1 MSDDCTDVAGEE
13 IFILAN
19 PENERTATT
28 GADHKIRDIGVND
41 RDSVS
46 ADDLLQGRA
55 HGVHEARLGIFPI
68 ELPVNAANE
77 MGENFRVCVR
87 VKIVVAVLDQ
97 LLLESLVILDHAVM
111 NERDFAA
118 GIEMRM
124 RIFIVHL
131 SVRRPASLTGA
142 GGTSR
147 GFFRS

>member
-1 MSDDCTDVAGEE
+1 MSDDCANVAGEK
-13 IFILAN
+13 IFVFAN
-19 PENERTATT
+19 AKNERTATT
-28 GADHKIRDIGVND
+28 RADDKIRDIGVND

-55 HGVHEARLGIFPI
+55 HRVHEARLGIFPI
-68 ELPVNAANE
+68 KLPVNTANE
-77 MGENFRVCVR
+77 MGENFRVRVR

-97 LLLESLVILDHAVM
+97 LLLESLVILDHAVV

-131 SVRRPASLTGA
+131 SVRRPASVTDSVR
-142 GGTSR
+142 TS
-147 GFFRS
+147 